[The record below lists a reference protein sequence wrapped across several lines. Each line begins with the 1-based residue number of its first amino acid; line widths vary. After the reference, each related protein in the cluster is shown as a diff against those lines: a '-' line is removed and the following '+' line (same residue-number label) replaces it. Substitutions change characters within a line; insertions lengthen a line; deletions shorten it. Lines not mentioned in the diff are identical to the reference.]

1 MKRKP
6 YFQDPYR
13 PLFHYTAQSHVIND
27 PNGLLYYDGEY
38 HLMHQY
44 NIHNHIHWG
53 HAVSRDLIHWEH
65 LPPAL
70 EPDTIGQIW
79 SGSAVIDWNNTSGLQ
94 TGKEPV
100 FVALFTYNEHVDSQQ
115 SQGLAYSNDR
125 GRTWRKYWGN
135 PVLTSGGKKDFR
147 DPKVF
152 WLESGACWVMVLACF
167 DHVEF
172 YQSENLL
179 TWRYSGEFGGGEG
192 SPAGVWE
199 CPDLFCLPVAEK
211 PDESRWVLVVSVND
225 GAPAGGTGMQY
236 FIGRFDG
243 SRFENEN
250 SPETALWLDYGQDFY
265 AGVTWNGIPGADGRR
280 LMIAW
285 ADNWRYRDALPT
297 QLFKGQFSMVRELS
311 LRQTPEG
318 VRLCQRPVRELSA
331 LEDQR
336 EKMEPCRLSAGQC
349 RKTALY
355 AGALSFRCRL
365 RPEDRK
371 GRAELRFVYSGG
383 EWLSIGYDFAGER
396 LYVDRT
402 HAGINGF
409 PGVTGIHTAPMKLE
423 KGDLELQVLADTSQI
438 EVFGG
443 RGAVVLT
450 DLVFPSSPDCWVEL
464 HSEDADLLLLEGEAA
479 SLRTAWPEKR
489 ACLPQFTQL
498 LDGSWADVLEGLEGD
513 CGGLG
518 GIFTE
523 KIVEDFSF
531 SVNVTLK
538 AYRERQCAGVWFGG
552 DGQGGGFRV
561 MLDWNQKQISVY
573 QREHRL
579 KAQRFSLNLNRKYRL
594 SLAVREKRLTVFLD
608 EVELFV
614 ISLEDYRGGLLG
626 LCVENTAA
634 VFRRPLFERPKQGK
648 ETGRRP

>member
-1 MKRKP
+1 
-6 YFQDPYR
+6 
-13 PLFHYTAQSHVIND
+13 
-27 PNGLLYYDGEY
+27 
-38 HLMHQY
+38 MHQY

-179 TWRYSGEFGGGEG
+179 TWRYSGEFGRGEG

-211 PDESRWVLVVSVND
+211 PDESRWVLAVSVND

-297 QLFKGQFSMVRELS
+297 QLFKGQFSTVRELS

-450 DLVFPSSPDCWVEL
+450 DLVFPSSPDCRVEL

-523 KIVEDFSF
+523 EIVEDFSF

-573 QREHRL
+573 QRKHRL

-614 ISLEDYRGGLLG
+614 ISLENYRGGLLG

-634 VFRRPLFERPKQGK
+634 VFQEASF
-648 ETGRRP
+648 

>member
-1 MKRKP
+1 
-6 YFQDPYR
+6 
-13 PLFHYTAQSHVIND
+13 
-27 PNGLLYYDGEY
+27 
-38 HLMHQY
+38 MHQY

-211 PDESRWVLVVSVND
+211 PDESRWVLAVSVND

-336 EKMEPCRLSAGQC
+336 EKIEPCRLSAGQC

-423 KGDLELQVLADTSQI
+423 KGELELQVLADTSQI

-443 RGAVVLT
+443 RGAAVLT
-450 DLVFPSSPDCWVEL
+450 DLVFPSSPDCRVEL
-464 HSEDADLLLLEGEAA
+464 HSEDADFLLLKGEAA

-523 KIVEDFSF
+523 EIVEDFSF

-634 VFRRPLFERPKQGK
+634 VFQEASF
-648 ETGRRP
+648 

>member
-1 MKRKP
+1 M
-6 YFQDPYR
+6 QE
-13 PLFHYTAQSHVIND
+13 
-27 PNGLLYYDGEY
+27 NG
-38 HLMHQY
+38 
-44 NIHNHIHWG
+44 
-53 HAVSRDLIHWEH
+53 AV
-65 LPPAL
+65 
-70 EPDTIGQIW
+70 
-79 SGSAVIDWNNTSGLQ
+79 
-94 TGKEPV
+94 
-100 FVALFTYNEHVDSQQ
+100 
-115 SQGLAYSNDR
+115 R
-125 GRTWRKYWGN
+125 G
-135 PVLTSGGKKDFR
+135 P
-147 DPKVF
+147 
-152 WLESGACWVMVLACF
+152 
-167 DHVEF
+167 
-172 YQSENLL
+172 
-179 TWRYSGEFGGGEG
+179 
-192 SPAGVWE
+192 
-199 CPDLFCLPVAEK
+199 
-211 PDESRWVLVVSVND
+211 
-225 GAPAGGTGMQY
+225 
-236 FIGRFDG
+236 
-243 SRFENEN
+243 
-250 SPETALWLDYGQDFY
+250 
-265 AGVTWNGIPGADGRR
+265 
-280 LMIAW
+280 
-285 ADNWRYRDALPT
+285 
-297 QLFKGQFSMVRELS
+297 
-311 LRQTPEG
+311 
-318 VRLCQRPVRELSA
+318 
-331 LEDQR
+331 
-336 EKMEPCRLSAGQC
+336 
-349 RKTALY
+349 
-355 AGALSFRCRL
+355 LSFRCRL

-450 DLVFPSSPDCWVEL
+450 DLVFPSSPDCRVEL

-523 KIVEDFSF
+523 EIVEDFSF

-573 QREHRL
+573 QRKHRL

-614 ISLEDYRGGLLG
+614 ISLENYRGGLLG

-634 VFRRPLFERPKQGK
+634 VFQEASF
-648 ETGRRP
+648 

>member
-1 MKRKP
+1 M
-6 YFQDPYR
+6 
-13 PLFHYTAQSHVIND
+13 
-27 PNGLLYYDGEY
+27 
-38 HLMHQY
+38 
-44 NIHNHIHWG
+44 
-53 HAVSRDLIHWEH
+53 
-65 LPPAL
+65 
-70 EPDTIGQIW
+70 
-79 SGSAVIDWNNTSGLQ
+79 
-94 TGKEPV
+94 
-100 FVALFTYNEHVDSQQ
+100 
-115 SQGLAYSNDR
+115 
-125 GRTWRKYWGN
+125 
-135 PVLTSGGKKDFR
+135 
-147 DPKVF
+147 
-152 WLESGACWVMVLACF
+152 
-167 DHVEF
+167 
-172 YQSENLL
+172 
-179 TWRYSGEFGGGEG
+179 
-192 SPAGVWE
+192 
-199 CPDLFCLPVAEK
+199 
-211 PDESRWVLVVSVND
+211 
-225 GAPAGGTGMQY
+225 
-236 FIGRFDG
+236 
-243 SRFENEN
+243 
-250 SPETALWLDYGQDFY
+250 
-265 AGVTWNGIPGADGRR
+265 
-280 LMIAW
+280 
-285 ADNWRYRDALPT
+285 
-297 QLFKGQFSMVRELS
+297 
-311 LRQTPEG
+311 
-318 VRLCQRPVRELSA
+318 
-331 LEDQR
+331 
-336 EKMEPCRLSAGQC
+336 
-349 RKTALY
+349 
-355 AGALSFRCRL
+355 
-365 RPEDRK
+365 
-371 GRAELRFVYSGG
+371 
-383 EWLSIGYDFAGER
+383 
-396 LYVDRT
+396 DRT

-423 KGDLELQVLADTSQI
+423 KGELELQVLADTSQI

-523 KIVEDFSF
+523 EIVEDFSF

-634 VFRRPLFERPKQGK
+634 VFQEASF
-648 ETGRRP
+648 

>member
-1 MKRKP
+1 
-6 YFQDPYR
+6 
-13 PLFHYTAQSHVIND
+13 
-27 PNGLLYYDGEY
+27 
-38 HLMHQY
+38 MHQY

-443 RGAVVLT
+443 RGAAVLT
-450 DLVFPSSPDCWVEL
+450 DLVFPSSPDCRVEL

-634 VFRRPLFERPKQGK
+634 VFQEASF
-648 ETGRRP
+648 

>member
-1 MKRKP
+1 
-6 YFQDPYR
+6 
-13 PLFHYTAQSHVIND
+13 
-27 PNGLLYYDGEY
+27 
-38 HLMHQY
+38 
-44 NIHNHIHWG
+44 
-53 HAVSRDLIHWEH
+53 
-65 LPPAL
+65 
-70 EPDTIGQIW
+70 
-79 SGSAVIDWNNTSGLQ
+79 
-94 TGKEPV
+94 
-100 FVALFTYNEHVDSQQ
+100 
-115 SQGLAYSNDR
+115 
-125 GRTWRKYWGN
+125 
-135 PVLTSGGKKDFR
+135 
-147 DPKVF
+147 
-152 WLESGACWVMVLACF
+152 MVLACF

-211 PDESRWVLVVSVND
+211 PDESRWVLAVSVND

-297 QLFKGQFSMVRELS
+297 QLFKGQFSTVRELS

-450 DLVFPSSPDCWVEL
+450 DLVFPSSPDCRVEL

-489 ACLPQFTQL
+489 ARLPQFSQL
-498 LDGSWADVLEGLEGD
+498 LDGSWADVLEGLVGV

-523 KIVEDFSF
+523 EIVEDFSF

-573 QREHRL
+573 QRKHRL

-614 ISLEDYRGGLLG
+614 ISLENYRGGLLG

-634 VFRRPLFERPKQGK
+634 VFQEASF
-648 ETGRRP
+648 

>member
-27 PNGLLYYDGEY
+27 PKGLLYYDGEY

-179 TWRYSGEFGGGEG
+179 TWRYSGEFGRGEG

-211 PDESRWVLVVSVND
+211 PDESRWVLAVSVND

-297 QLFKGQFSMVRELS
+297 QLFKGQFSTVRELS

-423 KGDLELQVLADTSQI
+423 KGELELQVLADTSQI

-443 RGAVVLT
+443 RGAAVLT
-450 DLVFPSSPDCWVEL
+450 DLVFPSSPDCRVEL
-464 HSEDADLLLLEGEAA
+464 HSEDADFLLLKGEAA

-513 CGGLG
+513 CVGLG

-523 KIVEDFSF
+523 EIVEDFSF

-634 VFRRPLFERPKQGK
+634 VFQEASF
-648 ETGRRP
+648 

>member
-1 MKRKP
+1 M
-6 YFQDPYR
+6 
-13 PLFHYTAQSHVIND
+13 
-27 PNGLLYYDGEY
+27 
-38 HLMHQY
+38 
-44 NIHNHIHWG
+44 
-53 HAVSRDLIHWEH
+53 
-65 LPPAL
+65 
-70 EPDTIGQIW
+70 
-79 SGSAVIDWNNTSGLQ
+79 
-94 TGKEPV
+94 

-211 PDESRWVLVVSVND
+211 PDESRWVLAVSVND

-336 EKMEPCRLSAGQC
+336 EKIEPCRLSAGQC

-383 EWLSIGYDFAGER
+383 EWLSIGYDFARER

-450 DLVFPSSPDCWVEL
+450 DLVFPSSPDCRVEL

-523 KIVEDFSF
+523 EIVEDFSF

-573 QREHRL
+573 QRKHRL

-634 VFRRPLFERPKQGK
+634 VFQEASF
-648 ETGRRP
+648 

>member
-1 MKRKP
+1 
-6 YFQDPYR
+6 
-13 PLFHYTAQSHVIND
+13 
-27 PNGLLYYDGEY
+27 
-38 HLMHQY
+38 MHQY

-179 TWRYSGEFGGGEG
+179 TWRYSGEFGRGEG

-211 PDESRWVLVVSVND
+211 PDESCWVLAVSVND

-297 QLFKGQFSMVRELS
+297 QLFKGQFSTVRELS

-423 KGDLELQVLADTSQI
+423 KGELELQVLADTSQI

-443 RGAVVLT
+443 RGAAVLT
-450 DLVFPSSPDCWVEL
+450 DLVFPSSPDCRVEL

-523 KIVEDFSF
+523 EIVEDFSF

-634 VFRRPLFERPKQGK
+634 VFQEASF
-648 ETGRRP
+648 

>member
-1 MKRKP
+1 
-6 YFQDPYR
+6 
-13 PLFHYTAQSHVIND
+13 
-27 PNGLLYYDGEY
+27 
-38 HLMHQY
+38 MHQY

-179 TWRYSGEFGGGEG
+179 TWRYSGEFGRGEG

-211 PDESRWVLVVSVND
+211 PDESRWVLAVSVND

-297 QLFKGQFSMVRELS
+297 QLFKGQFSTVRELS

-423 KGDLELQVLADTSQI
+423 KGELELQVLADTSQI

-443 RGAVVLT
+443 RGAAVLT
-450 DLVFPSSPDCWVEL
+450 DLVFPSSPDCRVEL
-464 HSEDADLLLLEGEAA
+464 HSEDADFLLLEGEAA

-489 ACLPQFTQL
+489 AYLPQFTQL

-523 KIVEDFSF
+523 EIVEDFSF

-634 VFRRPLFERPKQGK
+634 VFQEASF
-648 ETGRRP
+648 

>member
-1 MKRKP
+1 
-6 YFQDPYR
+6 
-13 PLFHYTAQSHVIND
+13 
-27 PNGLLYYDGEY
+27 
-38 HLMHQY
+38 MHQY

-211 PDESRWVLVVSVND
+211 PDESRWVLAVSVND

-297 QLFKGQFSMVRELS
+297 QLFKGQFSTVRELS

-423 KGDLELQVLADTSQI
+423 KGELELQVLADTSQI

-443 RGAVVLT
+443 RGAAVLT
-450 DLVFPSSPDCWVEL
+450 DLVFPSSPDCRVEL
-464 HSEDADLLLLEGEAA
+464 HSEDADFLLLKGEAA

-523 KIVEDFSF
+523 EIVEDFSF

-634 VFRRPLFERPKQGK
+634 VFQEASF
-648 ETGRRP
+648 

>member
-1 MKRKP
+1 M
-6 YFQDPYR
+6 
-13 PLFHYTAQSHVIND
+13 
-27 PNGLLYYDGEY
+27 
-38 HLMHQY
+38 
-44 NIHNHIHWG
+44 
-53 HAVSRDLIHWEH
+53 
-65 LPPAL
+65 
-70 EPDTIGQIW
+70 
-79 SGSAVIDWNNTSGLQ
+79 IDWNYTSGLQ

-179 TWRYSGEFGGGEG
+179 TWRYSGEFGRGEG

-211 PDESRWVLVVSVND
+211 PDESRWVLAVSVND

-297 QLFKGQFSMVRELS
+297 QLFKGQFSTVRELS

-450 DLVFPSSPDCWVEL
+450 DLVFPSSPDCRVEL

-523 KIVEDFSF
+523 EIVEDFSF

-573 QREHRL
+573 QRKHRL

-634 VFRRPLFERPKQGK
+634 VFQEASF
-648 ETGRRP
+648 

>member
-1 MKRKP
+1 
-6 YFQDPYR
+6 
-13 PLFHYTAQSHVIND
+13 
-27 PNGLLYYDGEY
+27 
-38 HLMHQY
+38 MHQY

-179 TWRYSGEFGGGEG
+179 TWRYSGEFGRGEG

-211 PDESRWVLVVSVND
+211 PDESRWVLAVSVND

-297 QLFKGQFSMVRELS
+297 QLFKGQFSTVRELS

-423 KGDLELQVLADTSQI
+423 KGELELQVLADTSQI

-443 RGAVVLT
+443 RGAAVLT
-450 DLVFPSSPDCWVEL
+450 DLVFPSSPDCRVEL

-523 KIVEDFSF
+523 EIVEDFSF

-573 QREHRL
+573 QRKHRL

-634 VFRRPLFERPKQGK
+634 VFQEASF
-648 ETGRRP
+648 

>member
-1 MKRKP
+1 
-6 YFQDPYR
+6 
-13 PLFHYTAQSHVIND
+13 
-27 PNGLLYYDGEY
+27 
-38 HLMHQY
+38 MHQY

-179 TWRYSGEFGGGEG
+179 TWRYSGEFGRGEG

-211 PDESRWVLVVSVND
+211 PDESRWVLAVSVND

-336 EKMEPCRLSAGQC
+336 EKIEPCRLSAGQC

-423 KGDLELQVLADTSQI
+423 KGELELQVLADTSQI

-523 KIVEDFSF
+523 EIVEDFSF

-634 VFRRPLFERPKQGK
+634 VFQEASF
-648 ETGRRP
+648 

>member
-179 TWRYSGEFGGGEG
+179 TWRYSGEFGRGEG

-211 PDESRWVLVVSVND
+211 PDESRWVLAVSVND

-365 RPEDRK
+365 RPEDKK
-371 GRAELRFVYSGG
+371 GRAGSLCLQRRG
-383 EWLSIGYDFAGER
+383 
-396 LYVDRT
+396 
-402 HAGINGF
+402 GF
-409 PGVTGIHTAPMKLE
+409 PSGMTLPGSACMWIAPMP
-423 KGDLELQVLADTSQI
+423 VSTA
-438 EVFGG
+438 
-443 RGAVVLT
+443 
-450 DLVFPSSPDCWVEL
+450 FPGL
-464 HSEDADLLLLEGEAA
+464 
-479 SLRTAWPEKR
+479 PESI
-489 ACLPQFTQL
+489 P
-498 LDGSWADVLEGLEGD
+498 
-513 CGGLG
+513 
-518 GIFTE
+518 
-523 KIVEDFSF
+523 
-531 SVNVTLK
+531 
-538 AYRERQCAGVWFGG
+538 
-552 DGQGGGFRV
+552 
-561 MLDWNQKQISVY
+561 
-573 QREHRL
+573 
-579 KAQRFSLNLNRKYRL
+579 
-594 SLAVREKRLTVFLD
+594 
-608 EVELFV
+608 
-614 ISLEDYRGGLLG
+614 
-626 LCVENTAA
+626 
-634 VFRRPLFERPKQGK
+634 RR
-648 ETGRRP
+648 

>member
-1 MKRKP
+1 
-6 YFQDPYR
+6 
-13 PLFHYTAQSHVIND
+13 
-27 PNGLLYYDGEY
+27 
-38 HLMHQY
+38 MHQY

-179 TWRYSGEFGGGEG
+179 TWRYSGEFGRGEG

-211 PDESRWVLVVSVND
+211 PDESRWVLAVSVND

-297 QLFKGQFSMVRELS
+297 QLFKGQFSTVRELS

-450 DLVFPSSPDCWVEL
+450 DLVFPSSPDCRVEL

-523 KIVEDFSF
+523 EIVEDFSF

-634 VFRRPLFERPKQGK
+634 VFQEASF
-648 ETGRRP
+648 

>member
-1 MKRKP
+1 
-6 YFQDPYR
+6 
-13 PLFHYTAQSHVIND
+13 
-27 PNGLLYYDGEY
+27 
-38 HLMHQY
+38 MHQY
-44 NIHNHIHWG
+44 NIHNLIHWG

-179 TWRYSGEFGGGEG
+179 TWRYSGEFGRGEG

-211 PDESRWVLVVSVND
+211 PDESRWVLAVSVND

-297 QLFKGQFSMVRELS
+297 QLFKGQFSTVRELS

-450 DLVFPSSPDCWVEL
+450 DLVFPSSPDCRVEL

-523 KIVEDFSF
+523 EIVEDFSF

-573 QREHRL
+573 QRKHRL

-614 ISLEDYRGGLLG
+614 ISLENYRGGLLG

-634 VFRRPLFERPKQGK
+634 VFQEASF
-648 ETGRRP
+648 

>member
-115 SQGLAYSNDR
+115 SQGLAYSNDH
-125 GRTWRKYWGN
+125 GRTWRKYWEN

-179 TWRYSGEFGGGEG
+179 TWRYSGEFGRGEG

-211 PDESRWVLVVSVND
+211 PDESRWVLAVSVND

-297 QLFKGQFSMVRELS
+297 QLFKGQFSTVRELS

-336 EKMEPCRLSAGQC
+336 EKIEPCRLSAGQC

-409 PGVTGIHTAPMKLE
+409 PGATGIHTAPMKLK
-423 KGDLELQVLADTSQI
+423 KGELELQVLADTSQI

-443 RGAVVLT
+443 RGAAVLT
-450 DLVFPSSPDCWVEL
+450 DLVFPSSPDCRVEL

-523 KIVEDFSF
+523 EIVEDFSF

-579 KAQRFSLNLNRKYRL
+579 KAQRFSLNLNRQYRL

-634 VFRRPLFERPKQGK
+634 VFQEASF
-648 ETGRRP
+648 

>member
-1 MKRKP
+1 
-6 YFQDPYR
+6 
-13 PLFHYTAQSHVIND
+13 
-27 PNGLLYYDGEY
+27 
-38 HLMHQY
+38 MHQY

-211 PDESRWVLVVSVND
+211 PDESRWVLAVSVND

-336 EKMEPCRLSAGQC
+336 EKIEPCRLSAGQC

-383 EWLSIGYDFAGER
+383 EWLSIGYDFARER

-450 DLVFPSSPDCWVEL
+450 DLVFPSSPDCRVEL

-523 KIVEDFSF
+523 EIVEDFSF

-573 QREHRL
+573 QRKHRL

-634 VFRRPLFERPKQGK
+634 VFQEASF
-648 ETGRRP
+648 

>member
-1 MKRKP
+1 
-6 YFQDPYR
+6 
-13 PLFHYTAQSHVIND
+13 
-27 PNGLLYYDGEY
+27 
-38 HLMHQY
+38 MHQY

-297 QLFKGQFSMVRELS
+297 QLFKGQFSTVRELS

-336 EKMEPCRLSAGQC
+336 EKIEPCRLSAGQC

-402 HAGINGF
+402 HVGINGF

-423 KGDLELQVLADTSQI
+423 KGELELQVLADTSQI

-450 DLVFPSSPDCWVEL
+450 DLVFPSSPDCRVEL

-523 KIVEDFSF
+523 EIVVDFSF

-634 VFRRPLFERPKQGK
+634 VFQEASF
-648 ETGRRP
+648 

>member
-1 MKRKP
+1 
-6 YFQDPYR
+6 
-13 PLFHYTAQSHVIND
+13 
-27 PNGLLYYDGEY
+27 
-38 HLMHQY
+38 MHQY

-211 PDESRWVLVVSVND
+211 PDESRWVLAVSVND

-297 QLFKGQFSMVRELS
+297 QLFKGQFSTVRELS

-423 KGDLELQVLADTSQI
+423 KGELELQVLADTSQI

-443 RGAVVLT
+443 RGAAVLT
-450 DLVFPSSPDCWVEL
+450 DLVFPSSPDCRVEL
-464 HSEDADLLLLEGEAA
+464 HSEDADFLLLEGEAA

-489 ACLPQFTQL
+489 AYLPQFTQL

-523 KIVEDFSF
+523 EIVEDFSF

-573 QREHRL
+573 QRKHRL

-634 VFRRPLFERPKQGK
+634 VFQEASF
-648 ETGRRP
+648 

>member
-1 MKRKP
+1 
-6 YFQDPYR
+6 
-13 PLFHYTAQSHVIND
+13 
-27 PNGLLYYDGEY
+27 
-38 HLMHQY
+38 MHQY

-179 TWRYSGEFGGGEG
+179 TWRYSGEFGRGEG

-211 PDESRWVLVVSVND
+211 PDESRWVLAVSVND

-297 QLFKGQFSMVRELS
+297 QLFKGQFSTVRELS

-450 DLVFPSSPDCWVEL
+450 DLVFPSSPDCRVEL

-523 KIVEDFSF
+523 EIVEDFSF

-573 QREHRL
+573 QRKHRL

-634 VFRRPLFERPKQGK
+634 VFQEASF
-648 ETGRRP
+648 